1 MASFLESLFG
11 AFTGEPAMQAAQ
23 RARDT
28 LTQTYGEL
36 TANNRNNRAENLGD
50 ITENYEIGRQA
61 AAPFF
66 GQAGQDLQQGYDQS
80 GRLLNQVYTQPLQ
93 STAGMSANAL
103 GLNGPGGN
111 AAATAAFQAGPGY
124 QFALE
129 QGLEGVTRAANAAGM
144 GASGNMLREA
154 QTYGQGL
161 ANQEYNNWLENVTGR
176 ESLYAPLASRE
187 ADVYSEQGRQLG
199 NLDVT
204 QASFYNQAF
213 TDEANRRA
221 ATRLAF
227 AGNDVNAA
235 GIFGPALAST
245 DLAVGAASQAAGAN
259 TVGLIGDTIGAIG
272 NVFRPGR

>member
-103 GLNGPGGN
+103 GLNGPAGN

>member
-11 AFTGEPAMQAAQ
+11 AFTGEPAQ
-23 RARDT
+23 RAAENARAT
-28 LTQTYGEL
+28 LSQTYGEL
-36 TANNRNNRAENLGD
+36 TTNNRNNRAENLED
-50 ITENYEIGRQA
+50 ITGNYEVGRQV

-66 GQAGQDLQQGYDQS
+66 GQAGQDLIQGYDQS
-80 GRLLNQVYTQPLQ
+80 GNLLNQVYTQPLQ
-93 STAGMSANAL
+93 STAQMSANAM
-103 GLNGPGGN
+103 GLNGPEGN

-124 QFALE
+124 QFQLG
-129 QGLEGVTRAANAAGM
+129 QGLDAINRTANAAGM

-161 ANQEYNNWLENVTGR
+161 ANQEYNNWLKNVTGR

-204 QASFYNQAF
+204 QANFYNQAF

-259 TVGLIGDTIGAIG
+259 TVGLIGNTIGAIG
-272 NVFRPGR
+272 RTFSPGR